1 MTWDSHV
8 FHNEIYQM
16 LVPELD
22 RVIFHLINDLRERG
36 LLDDTLVVMM
46 GEFGRTPWMNQAR
59 GRDHYPN
66 AWSLA
71 LAGCGI
77 KRGVVVGETDA
88 DGVDVVGQAFNEKNL
103 FATLFTALGID
114 PYAEY
119 DLPNLPTFH
128 RVEDRAEPIRAVLA

>member
-1 MTWDSHV
+1 WDSHV

-36 LLDDTLVVMM
+36 LLDDTLLVMM

-77 KRGVVVGETDA
+77 KRGVVVGETDP
-88 DGVDVVGQAFNEKNL
+88 DGVDVVGQAFNERNL